1 MERPLFEVAF
11 ASQTMIP
18 RTPSPCTSTPT
29 RFPGCWGA
37 KWNDASGWSWST
49 RLASINNADWSDLF
63 WAIHPDGRAILD
75 HIEGL
80 LGLNDGKLAGSRHV
94 VSEFGNMSGT
104 TVIFVLEELRRRR
117 QAGNLQEGQAP

>member
-1 MERPLFEVAF
+1 MHIH
-11 ASQTMIP
+11 SNQIP
-18 RTPSPCTSTPT
+18 RLL
-29 RFPGCWGA
+29 GCEVERCLRLVVV
-37 KWNDASGWSWST
+37 DAFG
-49 RLASINNADWSDLF
+49 INNADWSDLF

-104 TVIFVLEELRRRR
+104 TVIFVLEELRRRQR